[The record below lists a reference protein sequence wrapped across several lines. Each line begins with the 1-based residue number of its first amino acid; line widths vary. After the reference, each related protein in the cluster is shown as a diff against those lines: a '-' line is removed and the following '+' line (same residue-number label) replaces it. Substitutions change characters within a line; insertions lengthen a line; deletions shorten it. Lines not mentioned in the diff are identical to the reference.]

1 MKVVK
6 EYLMEFKVK
15 DQHKSKINECPESR
29 VTRLPINLSL
39 IYVYSKKIY
48 QNILVSA

>member
-1 MKVVK
+1 MKVGK
-6 EYLMEFKVK
+6 KYLMEFKVK
-15 DQHKSKINECPESR
+15 DQNKSQINEFPESR